1 MEMPVDAV
9 SLYIL
14 VGFSLAVGL
23 IVFLEWLGLRKI
35 DSLAKETE
43 RRESEAKKAIQK
55 QIRGE

>member
-14 VGFSLAVGL
+14 VGFSLAVCL
-23 IVFLEWLGLRKI
+23 IIFLERLSLRKI
-35 DSLAKETE
+35 GRLAKETE
-43 RRESEAKKAIQK
+43 RREREAKKAIQK